1 MIIFFEDERWK
12 YGLLKAHE
20 AELNQSQKGLL
31 KYVKSKFMSW
41 LPK

>member
-1 MIIFFEDERWK
+1 MIIFFENERWK
-12 YGLLKAHE
+12 CGLLKAHE
-20 AELNQSQKGLL
+20 AELNQSQQGLL